1 MELDR
6 TGSALDIQEL
16 LSVRERIDTLLANQH
31 EETQPR
37 ADLID
42 DGDSYRLIMEVP
54 GLREENLEIA
64 LDDQELLVA
73 GVRDDYSQDVDY
85 VMNER
90 QTGPFQR
97 SFQLPESVDGT
108 VTSAHLQQGL
118 LVVVIPRTR

>member
-6 TGSALDIQEL
+6 SGSALDIQEL

-31 EETQPR
+31 EGTQPR

-42 DGDSYRLIMEVP
+42 VGDSYRLLMEVP

-64 LDDQELLVA
+64 LDDQDLLVA
-73 GVRDDYSQDVDY
+73 GIRDDYSQEVEY
-85 VMNER
+85 IMNER

-97 SFQLPESVDGT
+97 SFHLPEPVDGT

-118 LVVVIPRTR
+118 LVVVIPKSR

>member
-1 MELDR
+1 M
-6 TGSALDIQEL
+6 DIQEL

-31 EETQPR
+31 EGPQPR

-42 DGDSYRLIMEVP
+42 AGDSYRLIMEVP

-73 GVRDDYSQDVDY
+73 GVRDEYSQEVDY
-85 VMNER
+85 LMNER
-90 QTGPFQR
+90 QSGPFQR
-97 SFQLPESVDGT
+97 SFHLPDAVDGT

-118 LVVVIPRTR
+118 LVVVIPKSG